1 MNTRSQRAARKPWG
15 ASILQKGA
23 CIWLVTLTLSLWS
36 CDNPVGG
43 TENNPLADFAGKTY
57 KSQYGE
63 LFFVSAADTVKLGF
77 GTEYNTEGK
86 IVASKST
93 DAGTVYLLEC
103 SNHSNYSPSQYPDF
117 NETNPHSGCYLP
129 LYVRSITGEAVEWS
143 QFASK
148 TGAQGEGQ
156 YGSACFAAGSKEKA
170 MEYLDLTKWNPQ
182 PTTSTGT
189 AQ

>member
-23 CIWLVTLTLSLWS
+23 CVWLVTLTLSLWS

-77 GTEYNTEGK
+77 ETEYNTEGK

-93 DAGTVYLLEC
+93 DSGTVYLLEC
-103 SNHSNYSPSQYPDF
+103 SSHSNYSPSQYPDF
-117 NETNPHSGCYLP
+117 NETNPHSSCYLP
-129 LYVRSITGEAVEWS
+129 VHIRSISANSVEWAT
-143 QFASK
+143 FYTK
-148 TGAQGEGQ
+148 VEGKDTT
-156 YGSACFAAGSKEKA
+156 CFAASSKERA
-170 MEYLDLTKWNPQ
+170 TEYLDFSKWDAPYAY
-182 PTTSTGT
+182 STGT